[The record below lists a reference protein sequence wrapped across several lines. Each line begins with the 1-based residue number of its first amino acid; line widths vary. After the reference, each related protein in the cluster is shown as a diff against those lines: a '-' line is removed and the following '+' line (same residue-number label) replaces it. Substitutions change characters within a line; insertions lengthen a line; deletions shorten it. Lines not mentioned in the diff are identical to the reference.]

1 MALARVKYICKTCGE
16 EVEFTK
22 KKSNY
27 ADARSFEEWAKGM
40 FDECPECKKKRM
52 AREHEEE
59 NRKAAEAAKAK
70 AWPKLT
76 GSEKQVA
83 WANSIREGFVSKL
96 VEDNENTD
104 IFKEAVSIILDN
116 TSASWWIDH
125 RSKESFSYAW
135 GEALDVVRQ
144 PLDEEAVRKAS
155 KAAQTKGWPELTGN
169 KRMVAWATIIR
180 ENYVSQMVENN
191 ENRKKALGDE
201 HTYEVCNRLIEI
213 LLSNTSAGWWF
224 DNRFPSEFKEAI
236 ESAYAAAQ
244 EKETES

>member
-1 MALARVKYICKTCGE
+1 M
-16 EVEFTK
+16 
-22 KKSNY
+22 
-27 ADARSFEEWAKGM
+27 
-40 FDECPECKKKRM
+40 
-52 AREHEEE
+52 
-59 NRKAAEAAKAK
+59 
-70 AWPKLT
+70 
-76 GSEKQVA
+76 A

-224 DNRFPSEFKEAI
+224 DNRFPYEFKEAI
-236 ESAYAAAQ
+236 ESAY
-244 EKETES
+244 EKKKKKGAES

>member
-1 MALARVKYICKTCGE
+1 MT
-16 EVEFTK
+16 
-22 KKSNY
+22 
-27 ADARSFEEWAKGM
+27 RSM
-40 FDECPECKKKRM
+40 
-52 AREHEEE
+52 
-59 NRKAAEAAKAK
+59 
-70 AWPKLT
+70 
-76 GSEKQVA
+76 
-83 WANSIREGFVSKL
+83 NSRPM
-96 VEDNENTD
+96 NA
-104 IFKEAVSIILDN
+104 KEAVSIILDN

-125 RSKESFSYAW
+125 RSKESFSYVW

-236 ESAYAAAQ
+236 ESAYVAAQ
-244 EKETES
+244 EKGAES